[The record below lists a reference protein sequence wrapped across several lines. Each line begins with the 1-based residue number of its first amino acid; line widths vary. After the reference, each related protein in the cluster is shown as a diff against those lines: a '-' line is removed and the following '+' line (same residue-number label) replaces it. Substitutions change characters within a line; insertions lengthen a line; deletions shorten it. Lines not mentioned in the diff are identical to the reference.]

1 MRILLI
7 DRPEASVEAF
17 MALLVQAGL
26 HFDSIEHVST
36 AAEAVTRMAQDTH
49 DVTFVAQSLPDG
61 DGLDIV
67 RRAREGGM
75 GKQIIV
81 LVTRDSLRS
90 FEAAIA
96 AGANDCLAQ
105 RNLTPQSLARAMQT
119 ARGRAGSLL
128 ATDEAEAR
136 FVMAQDVANI
146 GTWDWDVRT
155 GRAIWSPRQYALF
168 GIDPSVSVPIGRETW
183 LNAIVPEDR
192 AATVAAM
199 KAALA
204 DEKPFEVIFRILRP
218 DPANPDAAPELRWLS
233 GKAQVLRDNAGAAVR
248 MIGVNV
254 DVTAEQTELGD
265 LKISRDLAQEGQWHS
280 DVRLQSY
287 FENSSD
293 CLSYAEL
300 TADGRLVYQQMNPA
314 GCGRVGVAPES
325 VPGATPEDIYGPVNG
340 PLVAQAMRQALTDG
354 KQHRQEMMITLP
366 TGTYIF
372 DAIFMPLRNQA
383 GAITGVLVS
392 ARDITEQHRLRDL
405 LQQTQRMEVLSE
417 IAGGVAHD
425 FNNLLQAITGALDL
439 VAAQPDLLP
448 AAREQLAIAH
458 NAVRYGGS
466 LTHRLSAFSG
476 QQALDPV
483 NLRPLQAFES
493 VRGLLRHTIGT
504 DIRFEMNASDQLWS
518 FRADATQLD
527 TCLLHLALN
536 ARDAL
541 QPGGVLRFSAANFDS
556 AAAVA
561 AGLAAGEYVSLVV
574 EDEGCGMAPE
584 VLARAFEPFFSTKLP
599 GKGSGLG
606 LAMVQGFAR
615 QSGGDVRLESE
626 PGHGT
631 KVTLWLPRA
640 LEPAAGRA
648 PAIHRLGSVL
658 VVDDYPL
665 VRQTVCQILT
675 KAGYKA
681 TAMESG
687 EDALAWLQAGGHAD
701 LLVTD
706 QTMPGMSGYELIDE
720 VGRFLPDL
728 PTLLMTGYDQ
738 VGDLND
744 TNHRVTVLRKPFERM
759 TFLNR
764 IEELIGALTE

>member
-17 MALLVQAGL
+17 TALLVQAGL
-26 HFDSIEHVST
+26 HFDPVEHVST
-36 AAEAVTRMAQDTH
+36 AAEAVTRMAQDAH
-49 DVTFVAQSLPDG
+49 DVMFVAQSLPDG

-67 RRAREGGM
+67 RRARQGGLE
-75 GKQIIV
+75 KQIVV
-81 LVTRDSLRS
+81 LVTRDSLHS

-105 RNLTPQSLARAMQT
+105 GNLTPQTLARAV
-119 ARGRAGSLL
+119 RATQGGVEALL
-128 ATDEAEAR
+128 ATHEAEAR
-136 FVMAQDVANI
+136 FMMAQEAAHI

-155 GRAIWSPRQYALF
+155 GRVVWSPQQYALF
-168 GIDPSVSVPIGRETW
+168 GIDPAVSGPITFDIGA
-183 LNAIVPEDR
+183 NAIVAEDR
-192 AATVAAM
+192 ETTIAAI

-204 DEKPFEVIFRILRP
+204 DEKPYDMVFRIIRP
-218 DPANPDAAPELRWLS
+218 DPAKPGAAPELRWLS
-233 GKAQVLRDNAGAAVR
+233 AKGQVLRDSAGAALR

-254 DVTAEQTELGD
+254 DVTAQQTELGN
-265 LKISRDLAQEGQWHS
+265 LKVSRDLAQEDLWRS
-280 DVRLQSY
+280 DARFQSY
-287 FENSSD
+287 FETSSD
-293 CLSYAEL
+293 CLSYAEV
-300 TADGRLVYQQMNPA
+300 TPDGRLVYQQMNPA
-314 GCGRVGVAPES
+314 GCGRVGVAPENVS
-325 VPGATPEDIYGPVNG
+325 GASAEDLYGPVNG
-340 PLVAQAMRQALTDG
+340 PVVVQAMRHALADG
-354 KQHRQEMMITLP
+354 KAYRQEMTITLP

-392 ARDITEQHRLRDL
+392 ARDVTEQHRLRDL

-425 FNNLLQAITGALDL
+425 FNNLLQAVSGALDML
-439 VAAQPDLLP
+439 ASQPDLP
-448 AAREQLAIAH
+448 QSSREQIAVAH
-458 NAVRYGGS
+458 SAVRYGGT
-466 LTHRLSAFSG
+466 LTHRLAAYSG
-476 QQALDPV
+476 QQTLNPV
-483 NLRPLQAFES
+483 DLRPLQVFES
-493 VRGLLRHTIGT
+493 VRGLLRHAIGD
-504 DIRFEMNASDQLWS
+504 DIRFELHASENLWS

-536 ARDAL
+536 ARDASRH
-541 QPGGVLRFSAANFDS
+541 GGVFRISAANVDS

-574 EDEGCGMAPE
+574 EDEGCGMTPN
-584 VLARAFEPFFSTKLP
+584 VMTRAFEPFFSTKLP

-606 LAMVQGFAR
+606 LAMVHGFAR

-640 LEPAAGRA
+640 IEPAAVRA
-648 PAIHRLGSVL
+648 PAPQRSGSVL

-681 TAMESG
+681 TAMESA
-687 EDALAWLQAGGHAD
+687 EDALAWLQAGGQCD

-738 VGDLND
+738 VGDLNG
-744 TNHRVTVLRKPFERM
+744 TNNRVTVLRKPFERL

-764 IEELIGALTE
+764 IEELIGALAV

>member
-7 DRPEASVEAF
+7 DRPEASVETF

-26 HFDSIEHVST
+26 NFHSIEHVSA
-36 AAEAVTRMAQDTH
+36 AAEAVERMAQDAH
-49 DVTFVAQSLPDG
+49 DVAFIAQSMPDG

-67 RRAREGGM
+67 RRAREGGLD
-75 GKQIIV
+75 KQIIV
-81 LVTRDSLRS
+81 LVAHDSLHS

-105 RNLTPQSLARAMQT
+105 GNLTGHSIARALQT
-119 ARGRAGSLL
+119 GPGRAGSLL
-128 ATDEAEAR
+128 ATHQAEAR
-136 FVMAQDVANI
+136 FLMAQEAASI
-146 GTWDWDVRT
+146 GTWDWDVHT
-155 GRAIWSPRQYALF
+155 GHVVWSPQQYTLF
-168 GIDPSVSVPIGRETW
+168 GIDQLVGGPITFETW
-183 LNAIVPEDR
+183 ANALVTEDR
-192 AATVAAM
+192 APTIAALH
-199 KAALA
+199 AALA
-204 DEKPFEVIFRILRP
+204 DEAPYDVIFRIIRP
-218 DPANPDAAPELRWLS
+218 DPANPGAVPALRWLS
-233 GKAQVLRDNAGAAVR
+233 GKAQVLRDSAGAALRV
-248 MIGVNV
+248 IGVNV
-254 DVTAEQTELGD
+254 DVTTQQTALGN
-265 LKISRDLAQEGQWHS
+265 LKISRDLAVEDRWHS
-280 DVRLQSY
+280 EARFQSY
-287 FENSSD
+287 FESSTD
-293 CLSYAEL
+293 CLSYAEV

-314 GCGRVGVAPES
+314 GCRRVGVVPEN
-325 VPGATPEDIYGPVNG
+325 VPGRAPDELYGPVNG
-340 PLVAQAMRQALTDG
+340 PMIMQAMRQALSDG
-354 KQHRQEMMITLP
+354 KPYREEMTLTLP

-383 GAITGVLVS
+383 GVATGVLIS
-392 ARDITEQHRLRDL
+392 ARDITEQQRLRDL
-405 LQQTQRMEVLSE
+405 LQQSQRMEVLSE

-425 FNNLLQAITGALDL
+425 FNNLLQAISSALEL
-439 VAAQPDLLP
+439 VAAQPDLP
-448 AAREQLAIAH
+448 AASREQLAIAH
-458 NAVRYGGS
+458 NAVRYGGT
-466 LTHRLSAFSG
+466 LTHRLTAYSG
-476 QQALDPV
+476 QQALNPV

-493 VRGLLRHTIGT
+493 VRGLLRHAIGN
-504 DIRFEMNASDQLWS
+504 DIRFELNASETLWS

-527 TCLLHLALN
+527 TCLLHLVLN
-536 ARDAL
+536 ARDASL
-541 QPGGVLRFSAANFDS
+541 PGGVLRISAANLDS
-556 AAAVA
+556 TEALA
-561 AGLAAGEYVSLVV
+561 AGLAAGEYVSLVI
-574 EDEGCGMAPE
+574 EDEGRGMAPD

-615 QSGGDVRLESE
+615 QSGGDVHIESE

-640 LEPAAGRA
+640 VEPKAERTPAPQRA
-648 PAIHRLGSVL
+648 GSVL

-687 EDALAWLQAGGHAD
+687 EDALTWLRAGEHCD

-706 QTMPGMSGYELIDE
+706 QTMPGMSGFELIDE

-738 VGDLND
+738 VGDLNG
-744 TNHRVTVLRKPFERM
+744 TNHRVAVLRKPFERL

-764 IEELIGALTE
+764 IEELIGALAV